1 MGLSVAP
8 IEFDHAAISSTAMT
22 YGYPP
27 SPPQGKPPMSGAD
40 LGISIA
46 AIVFTVLF
54 GAFVAFIGIFSL
66 AFLDT
71 CPPATCSA
79 GGAVT
84 AVLTTVLALAG
95 IGIIGIVLTIIALVR
110 RKRAWPYAIGMFGLC
125 VLACV
130 AGTVGYVAATGM
142 TW

>member
-1 MGLSVAP
+1 
-8 IEFDHAAISSTAMT
+8 MT

-27 SPPQGKPPMSGAD
+27 PAPQEKPPRSGLD

-46 AIVFTVLF
+46 TMVITVLF
-54 GAFVAFIGIFSL
+54 GAFVAFIGVFSL

-84 AVLTTVLALAG
+84 AVMSTVLALGG
-95 IGIIGIVLTIIALVR
+95 IAIIGIVLTIIALVR
-110 RKRAWPYAIGMFGLC
+110 RKRAWPCAVGMFGLC
-125 VLACV
+125 VIACV
-130 AGTVGYVAATGM
+130 AGIVGYVAATGM

>member
-1 MGLSVAP
+1 
-8 IEFDHAAISSTAMT
+8 MT

-27 SPPQGKPPMSGAD
+27 SPPQGKPPRSGLD
-40 LGISIA
+40 MGISITA
-46 AIVFTVLF
+46 MVLLC
-54 GAFVAFIGIFSL
+54 AFVAFIGIFSL

-84 AVLTTVLALAG
+84 AVLATVLAMAG
-95 IGIIGIVLTIIALVR
+95 VGIIGIVLTIIALVR
-110 RKRAWPYAIGMFGLC
+110 RQPAWPYATGMFGLC
-125 VLACV
+125 VLACA
-130 AGTVGYVAATGM
+130 AGTVGYGAATGM

>member
-1 MGLSVAP
+1 
-8 IEFDHAAISSTAMT
+8 MT

-27 SPPQGKPPMSGAD
+27 PTPQEKPPRSGLD

-46 AIVFTVLF
+46 AMVITVLF
-54 GAFVAFIGIFSL
+54 DAFVAFIGVFSL

-84 AVLTTVLALAG
+84 AVLSTVLALAG
-95 IGIIGIVLTIIALVR
+95 ITIIGMALTIIALVR
-110 RKRAWPYAIGMFGLC
+110 RRRAWPYAVTMFGLC
-125 VLACV
+125 VIACL
-130 AGTVGYVAATGM
+130 AGTVGYAAATGM

>member
-1 MGLSVAP
+1 
-8 IEFDHAAISSTAMT
+8 MT

-27 SPPQGKPPMSGAD
+27 ALPQDKPPRSGLD
-40 LGISIA
+40 MGISITA
-46 AIVFTVLF
+46 MVITVLF
-54 GAFVAFIGIFSL
+54 GAFVAFIGTFSL

-84 AVLTTVLALAG
+84 AVLTTVLAMAG

-110 RKRAWPYAIGMFGLC
+110 RQRAWPYATGMFGLC
-125 VLACV
+125 VLACI